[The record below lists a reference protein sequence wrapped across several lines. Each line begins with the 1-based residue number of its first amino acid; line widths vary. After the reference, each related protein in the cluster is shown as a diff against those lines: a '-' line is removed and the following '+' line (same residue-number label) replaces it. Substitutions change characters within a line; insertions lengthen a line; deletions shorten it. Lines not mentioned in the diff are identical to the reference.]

1 MLTHLKI
8 YDIVKNPNERR
19 EMGIVFFQ
27 ENYEIR
33 LLLLLVEN
41 VPKIIKFIIKKLQ
54 EILAFTRYLSF
65 CVLVNIVF

>member
-41 VPKIIKFIIKKLQ
+41 VPKIIKFIIKK
-54 EILAFTRYLSF
+54 
-65 CVLVNIVF
+65 IVRNFSLYKIFKFLY